1 MSRLGIRLSLYLPLL
16 WLLLFVLLPLL
27 IVLKISLAE
36 PALAQPPYTAL
47 LSWQG
52 GWPHLQAR
60 LYGYRLLLQDELY
73 LASLLQTLKIAGL
86 ATLGCLLLGYPMAY
100 AIARARPHW
109 RGPLLLLVILP
120 FWTSFL
126 LRVYAWIGL
135 LREGGPING
144 LLQALG
150 LIGAPLPLLHSGFA
164 VLLGMIYAY
173 LPFLVL
179 PLTATLMRLDPALLE
194 AAADLGA
201 PPARRFL
208 TITLPLSL
216 PGVLA
221 GCLLVFIPA
230 LGEFVIPDL
239 LGGPGQMLIGRAL
252 WNEFFA
258 NGDWPAAAALTLVLL
273 LLIALPM
280 RWLSRQERAQE
291 PAP

>member
-27 IVLKISLAE
+27 IVFKISLAE
-36 PALAQPPYTAL
+36 PTLAQPPYTAL
-47 LSWQG
+47 LSWQD

-73 LASLLQTLKIAGL
+73 LASLLQTLWIAGL

-100 AIARARPHW
+100 AIARARRTGAGSCCCW
-109 RGPLLLLVILP
+109 SSCRSGPAFCCACTPGSACCARAGRSIRLLLD
-120 FWTSFL
+120 
-126 LRVYAWIGL
+126 
-135 LREGGPING
+135 
-144 LLQALG
+144 LG
-150 LIGAPLPLLHSGFA
+150 LIAAPLPLLHSGFA

-201 PPARRFL
+201 SPWRRFL
-208 TITLPLSL
+208 PS
-216 PGVLA
+216 P
-221 GCLLVFIPA
+221 CRCRCPA
-230 LGEFVIPDL
+230 CWPAACWCSFRRWASSSFRICWAA
-239 LGGPGQMLIGRAL
+239 PGQMLIGRAL

-280 RWLSRQERAQE
+280 RWLSRLE
-291 PAP
+291 PTP